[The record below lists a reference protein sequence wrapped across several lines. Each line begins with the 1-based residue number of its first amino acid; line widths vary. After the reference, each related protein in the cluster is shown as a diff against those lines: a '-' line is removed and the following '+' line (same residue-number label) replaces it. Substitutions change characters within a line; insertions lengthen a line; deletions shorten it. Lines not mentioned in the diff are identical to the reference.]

1 MNKRSDF
8 IDPVKAA
15 QAVQAIRSSL
25 AALGEEGDDQLLL
38 DSIEGETDFFE
49 VLDKLLERRAESLAH
64 AEGLGLVIDRLKA
77 RQERFEKA
85 ADVDRTLIEQ
95 ALLTAELEVKITRPI
110 GTLFLSRRA
119 PKAEIL
125 EEADI
130 PAEFWKP
137 AEPKLDKK
145 AVLDALKAGQTVPG
159 AALSNSAPTLTIR
172 TQ

>member
-1 MNKRSDF
+1 MNKRADF
-8 IDPVKAA
+8 IDPAKAA

-49 VLDKLLERRAESLAH
+49 VLDKLLERRAESIAH

-119 PKAEIL
+119 PKVEIT

-130 PAEFWKP
+130 PAEFWT
-137 AEPKLDKK
+137 AGAPKLDRK
-145 AVLDALKAGQTVPG
+145 ALTAALQDGRPIPG
-159 AALSNSAPTLTIR
+159 AALSNAAPSLTVR
-172 TQ
+172 VK